1 MMSNHSLLT
10 FSDWRCARHLFQQR
24 TETPLSSATERVSG
38 PPRSDPDQV
47 SIQLDWEVP
56 PHARAPVRISG
67 PRQPRRPREFY
78 NGSLS
83 ISHRLQAVD
92 LQILH
97 DLLAYPPRGY
107 WLARAVA
114 WLIDTSLR
122 QGQPHLSLPARRA
135 EVRHLLLV
143 R

>member
-1 MMSNHSLLT
+1 V
-10 FSDWRCARHLFQQR
+10 RHLFQQR
-24 TETPLSSATERVSG
+24 TETPLSSATQRVSG

-56 PHARAPVRISG
+56 PHARAPIVFRVRVS
-67 PRQPRRPREFY
+67 RE
-78 NGSLS
+78 GRESS
-83 ISHRLQAVD
+83 IRFAIDLDRLQAVD
-92 LQILH
+92 LQTLH

-107 WLARAVA
+107 WLARGIA

-135 EVRHLLLV
+135 EVRNLLLL